1 MFKVIY
7 ELILIECV
15 ICNKSINYSFL
26 FYFVFCDVVIVVVLI
41 KGDIFLLVMKLL
53 LLLGFVILE
62 LRKDVYLGNLNLVR
76 LFFFIYMFLIRK
88 LLFLFVVV
96 KVLYW

>member
-7 ELILIECV
+7 ELILIVCV

-62 LRKDVYLGNLNLVR
+62 LRKDVYLGNLNFVR

>member
-7 ELILIECV
+7 ELILIVCV

>member
-7 ELILIECV
+7 ELILIVCV

-62 LRKDVYLGNLNLVR
+62 LRKDVYLGNLNLVK

>member
-7 ELILIECV
+7 ELILIVCV
-15 ICNKSINYSFL
+15 ICNKSIKYSFL